1 MEGKST
7 IFSVLIY
14 TYSEFELSNVRKT
27 SDLPFIGY
35 PKKNISK
42 RVKYQGTLE

>member
-1 MEGKST
+1 MEVKST

-14 TYSEFELSNVRKT
+14 TYSEFQFSNVQKS

-35 PKKNISK
+35 PQKSISK